1 MVGIFSLYAYPH
13 KSRPFYSVCDDR
25 ASNFHRQFNS
35 CLRGMLSVCI
45 SAMLSFG
52 RTLVQEDLIRKI
64 LVRAYLDGTQM
75 SFQVQCWQ
83 RDLTSGVVPSA
94 AVRMTDS
101 TICSTADCTPFPDWI
116 RKSLIA
122 SDSAAAAE
130 K

>member
-64 LVRAYLDGTQM
+64 LVSAPIWMALKCHFRSNAGRGIL
-75 SFQVQCWQ
+75 QVGLFHQ
-83 RDLTSGVVPSA
+83 LPS
-94 AVRMTDS
+94 
-101 TICSTADCTPFPDWI
+101 
-116 RKSLIA
+116 
-122 SDSAAAAE
+122 E
-130 K
+130 